1 MPYDLEWLF
10 NRQSIKVGLERIHAL
25 LERLHHP
32 EREFR
37 SILVGGTNGKGSTS
51 ATLERILRES
61 GLKTGLFTS
70 PHLTYFAERFL
81 VSGERFPE
89 QHLLE
94 RLEHIGPLAENVG
107 ASFFEITTALGC
119 LLFAEAGV
127 EWAVMEVGLGGRF
140 DATNALEPELS
151 IITSI
156 GLDHM
161 NLLGDTEAQ
170 IAFEKAGI
178 MRRKRLTLTGAAG
191 EALRVLEREAD
202 SKGAELWRLFEEI
215 ELETT
220 SEGWNG
226 SSVQVKTRAGE
237 LEAVTPLLG
246 EHQARNVALAIAAAL
261 ALEIDGDAIEAGVA
275 ATVWPG
281 RMERLEWR
289 GKFLLLDGAHNPD
302 GARALVTAL
311 RDLGVGKVPL
321 IFGVASDKQV
331 EGIARALSPLASEVI
346 LTRAVHSPRAAPPT
360 ELAKYFPGV
369 PITLTSSPAE
379 ALERLPDAALCVV
392 AGSLYL
398 IGEIRP
404 LVLDEVGEARERLQ

>member
-1 MPYDLEWLF
+1 MAYDLEWLF
-10 NRQSIKVGLERIHAL
+10 NRQSIKVGLERIRAL
-25 LERLHHP
+25 LEQLGHP
-32 EREFR
+32 EREFK
-37 SILVGGTNGKGSTS
+37 SVLVGGTNGKGSTS
-51 ATLERILRES
+51 ATFERILRES
-61 GLKTGLFTS
+61 GVKTGLFTS

-81 VSGERFPE
+81 ISGERFPE
-89 QHLLE
+89 WHLLE
-94 RLEHIGPLAENVG
+94 QLEKMGPVAEEVG

-119 LLFAEAGV
+119 VLFAQSKV

-161 NLLGDTEAQ
+161 NMLGDTETQ

-178 MRRKRLTLTGAAG
+178 MRRKRLTLTGAEG

-202 SKGAELWRLFEEI
+202 GRGSELWRLNEEI
-215 ELETT
+215 ELKA
-220 SEGWNG
+220 SGLGWNG
-226 SSVQVKTRAGE
+226 SSMVVKTRAGE

-246 EHQARNVALAIAAAL
+246 EHQARNVALAVAAAL
-261 ALEIDGDAIEAGVA
+261 ALELDGDAIEAGVRL
-275 ATVWPG
+275 TRWPG
-281 RMERLEWR
+281 RMERLEWK
-289 GKFLLLDGAHNPD
+289 GNGVLLDGAHNPD
-302 GARALVTAL
+302 GSRALVSAL

-331 EGIARALSPLASEVI
+331 EGIARALFPLASQVI
-346 LTRAVHSPRAAPPT
+346 LTRAVNSPRAAPPE
-360 ELAKYFPGV
+360 ELARFFPGL
-369 PITLTSSPAE
+369 PITLTGSSKE
-379 ALERLPDAALCVV
+379 ALEALPEVPLCVV

-404 LVLDEVGEARERLQ
+404 LILGEAGEARERLQ

>member
-1 MPYDLEWLF
+1 
-10 NRQSIKVGLERIHAL
+10 
-25 LERLHHP
+25 
-32 EREFR
+32 
-37 SILVGGTNGKGSTS
+37 
-51 ATLERILRES
+51 
-61 GLKTGLFTS
+61 
-70 PHLTYFAERFL
+70 

>member
-32 EREFR
+32 EREFK

-81 VSGERFPE
+81 VSGQRFPE

-94 RLEHIGPLAENVG
+94 RLGRIGPLAEDVG

-119 LLFAEAGV
+119 VLFAEAGV

-161 NLLGDTEAQ
+161 NMLGDSVAQ

-178 MRRKRLTLTGAAG
+178 MRRKRPTLTGATG

-202 SKGAELWRLFEEI
+202 SKGAELWRLFDEI
-215 ELETT
+215 ELETST
-220 SEGWNG
+220 LGWDG
-226 SSVQVKTRAGE
+226 SGILVKTRAGE

-246 EHQARNVALAIAAAL
+246 EHQARNVALAVAAAL
-261 ALEIDGDAIEAGVA
+261 FLEVDGDAIEVGVSQ
-275 ATVWPG
+275 TRWSG
-281 RMERLEWR
+281 RMERLEF
-289 GKFLLLDGAHNPD
+289 GSGALLLDGAHNPD

-346 LTRAVHSPRAAPPT
+346 LTRAVNSPRAAPPT

-369 PITLTSSPAE
+369 PITLTSSPAQ
-379 ALERLPDAALCVV
+379 ALERLPDVPLCVV

-398 IGEIRP
+398 IGEVRP
-404 LVLDEVGEARERLQ
+404 LVLGETGEARARLQ